1 MTLPRK
7 RKKLALGIFA
17 ALFGSGAAFACF
29 SVLSS
34 AAPAMGGFTKVAEY
48 ADYGLDYMSTG
59 ASQVKGDGG
68 GSMGSN
74 CASVN
79 TTSSSAG
86 LNVPPDATN
95 VKAYLYWV
103 GLEQHASRGYSSVTT
118 LTDTATFTPSGGLA
132 TAVHANKRMVASGTY
147 NGGAIQYAGYSAD
160 VTSLIKPVMNGQ
172 YSVAISGG
180 IPNLCAYQGENARA
194 WQLVVLYQRPSTD
207 FSRVYLYDGLEYLVN
222 TTKTF
227 SISGYQAPVGK
238 VSSMTSF
245 VAQGDSTLP
254 GEYATTSDT
263 SFPDFPSGFANE
275 TVNGGAIGANGQAV
289 DIHTLTGNLTA
300 GSTSMNVTIGTNQDV
315 IVPMTFVMKM
325 ASVPSAIV
333 MPATTTTAPAV
344 TTTVAAPTTTAA
356 AATTT
361 LVPVT
366 TVRAT
371 TTTTV
376 PPTTTT
382 LPATTV
388 PPATTTTAAATTTT
402 VPPTTIPSNAAP
414 SGTGNTTTTAPQVA
428 PTGVTAAPTTTV
440 APSGPPT

>member
-1 MTLPRK
+1 MTLPRN
-7 RKKLALGIFA
+7 RKKLALGLLA
-17 ALFGSGAAFACF
+17 ALFGSGAAFA
-29 SVLSS
+29 LSS
-34 AAPAMGGFTKVAEY
+34 AAPATGGFTKVAEY

-275 TVNGGAIGANGQAV
+275 TVNGGAVGANGQAV

-325 ASVPSAIV
+325 ASVPSVIV
-333 MPATTTTAPAV
+333 MPPTTTTAPAV
-344 TTTVAAPTTTAA
+344 TTTVAAPTTTVAA
-356 AATTT
+356 TTTT

-366 TVRAT
+366 TVPAT

-376 PPTTTT
+376 
-382 LPATTV
+382 PATTV
-388 PPATTTTAAATTTT
+388 PPATTTTVTATTTTT
-402 VPPTTIPSNAAP
+402 VPATTTIPNTVAP

-440 APSGPPT
+440 PPSGPPT

>member
-1 MTLPRK
+1 MTLPRN
-7 RKKLALGIFA
+7 RKKLGFGILA

-34 AAPAMGGFTKVAEY
+34 AAPASGGFTKVAEF

-59 ASQVKGDGG
+59 ASQVRGDGG

-79 TTSSSAG
+79 TTSSSAA
-86 LNVPPDATN
+86 LNVPAEARN

-103 GLEQHASRGYSSVTT
+103 GLERHASRGYSSVTT
-118 LTDTATFTPSGGLA
+118 LNDTATFTPSGGQA
-132 TAVHANKRMVASGTY
+132 TAVHADKRMVASGTY

-160 VTSLIKPVMNGQ
+160 VTDLIKPAMNGQ

-180 IPNLCAYQGENARA
+180 IPNLCAYQGENARS
-194 WQLVVLYQRPSTD
+194 WQLVVLYQKPSAD

-254 GEYATTSDT
+254 GEYATTSDA

-325 ASVPSAIV
+325 ASVPSVIV
-333 MPATTTTAPAV
+333 MPPTTTTAPAV
-344 TTTVAAPTTTAA
+344 TTTVAAPTTTVAA
-356 AATTT
+356 TTTT

-366 TVRAT
+366 TVPATTT

-382 LPATTV
+382 TV
-388 PPATTTTAAATTTT
+388 APTTTTT
-402 VPPTTIPSNAAP
+402 VPPTTTTIGSNVSP
-414 SGTGNTTTTAPQVA
+414 NGTGNTTTTAPQVA

>member
-1 MTLPRK
+1 MTLPRN
-7 RKKLALGIFA
+7 RKKLALGLLA
-17 ALFGSGAAFACF
+17 ALFGSGAAFA
-29 SVLSS
+29 LSS
-34 AAPAMGGFTKVAEY
+34 AAPATGGFTKVAEY

-86 LNVPPDATN
+86 LNVPLEARN

-118 LTDTATFTPSGGLA
+118 LSNTATFTPNGGQA
-132 TAVHANKRMVASGTY
+132 TTVTASKRMVASGTY

-160 VTSLIKPVMNGQ
+160 VTSLIQPAMSGQ

-194 WQLVVLYQRPSTD
+194 WQLVVLYQTPSTD
-207 FSRVYLYDGLEYLVN
+207 FSRVYLYDGLEFLVN

-275 TVNGGAIGANGQAV
+275 TVNGGAVGANGQAV

-325 ASVPSAIV
+325 ASVPSVIV
-333 MPATTTTAPAV
+333 MPPTTTTAPAV
-344 TTTVAAPTTTAA
+344 TTTVAAPITTV

-361 LVPVT
+361 TAVSVT
-366 TVRAT
+366 TVPATTTTTVPATTTVPPTTTTTVAAT

-376 PPTTTT
+376 PPT
-382 LPATTV
+382 
-388 PPATTTTAAATTTT
+388 
-402 VPPTTIPSNAAP
+402 
-414 SGTGNTTTTAPQVA
+414 TTTTAPQVA

>member
-1 MTLPRK
+1 MTLPRN
-7 RKKLALGIFA
+7 RKKLSLGILA
-17 ALFGSGAAFACF
+17 ALFGSGTAFACF

-34 AAPAMGGFTKVAEY
+34 AAPATGGFTKVAEY
-48 ADYGLDYMSTG
+48 ADYGLDYISTG

-79 TTSSSAG
+79 TTSSAAS
-86 LNVPPDATN
+86 LNVPAQATN

-118 LTDTATFTPSGGLA
+118 LSDTATFTPSGGQP
-132 TAVHANKRMVASGTY
+132 TAVKADKRMVASGTY

-160 VTSLIKPVMNGQ
+160 VTSLIKPVMTGQ
-172 YSVAISGG
+172 YSVGIAGG

-194 WQLVVLYQRPSTD
+194 WQLVVMYKTPSTD

-227 SISGYQAPVGK
+227 AISGYQAPAGK

-275 TVNGGAIGANGQAV
+275 TVNGGAVGANGQAV
-289 DIHTLTGNLTA
+289 DIHMLTGNLTA

-325 ASVPSAIV
+325 VSVPSVIV
-333 MPATTTTAPAV
+333 MPPTTTTAPAV
-344 TTTVAAPTTTAA
+344 TTTAAATSTTAA
-356 AATTT
+356 ETATTLAPATSVPATTT
-361 LVPVT
+361 TVSAT
-366 TVRAT
+366 TVPSAT

-376 PPTTTT
+376 
-382 LPATTV
+382 
-388 PPATTTTAAATTTT
+388 AATTTT
-402 VPPTTIPSNAAP
+402 VPATTIPSNVSP
-414 SGTGNTTTTAPQVA
+414 NGTGNTTTTVQVA
-428 PTGVTAAPTTTV
+428 PTGVTAAPTTTLPP
-440 APSGPPT
+440 AGPPT

>member
-1 MTLPRK
+1 MTLPRN
-7 RKKLALGIFA
+7 RKKLALGLLA
-17 ALFGSGAAFACF
+17 ALFGSGAAFA
-29 SVLSS
+29 LSS
-34 AAPAMGGFTKVAEY
+34 AAPATGGFTKVAEY

-86 LNVPPDATN
+86 LNVPPEARN

-118 LTDTATFTPSGGLA
+118 LSNTATFTPNGGQA
-132 TAVHANKRMVASGTY
+132 TTVTASKRMVASGTY

-160 VTSLIKPVMNGQ
+160 VTSLIQPVMSGQ

-194 WQLVVLYQRPSTD
+194 WQLVVLYQTPSTD
-207 FSRVYLYDGLEYLVN
+207 FSRVYLYDGLEFLVN

-275 TVNGGAIGANGQAV
+275 TVNGGAVGANGQAV

-325 ASVPSAIV
+325 ASVPSVIV
-333 MPATTTTAPAV
+333 MPPTTTTAPAV
-344 TTTVAAPTTTAA
+344 TTTVAAPTLTV

-361 LVPVT
+361 TLVSVT
-366 TVRAT
+366 TVPAT
-371 TTTTV
+371 TTTTVPATTV

-382 LPATTV
+382 TVAAT
-388 PPATTTTAAATTTT
+388 TTTT
-402 VPPTTIPSNAAP
+402 VPPTTIPSTVAP
-414 SGTGNTTTTAPQVA
+414 SGNGNTTTTAPQVA

>member
-1 MTLPRK
+1 MTLLK
-7 RKKLALGIFA
+7 NRKKFSLGLAA

-29 SVLSS
+29 SVLST
-34 AAPAMGGFTKVAEY
+34 AAPATSGFTKVAEY

-86 LNVPPDATN
+86 LNVPPQARN

-103 GLEQHASRGYSSVTT
+103 GLEQHASRGYPSVTT
-118 LTDTATFTPSGGLA
+118 LSDTASFTPSGGQA
-132 TAVHANKRMVASGTY
+132 TAVKGTKRLVASGTY

-160 VTSLIKPVMNGQ
+160 VTDLIKPSINGQ

-194 WQLVVLYQRPSTD
+194 WQLVVLYQTPSTD

-238 VSSMTSF
+238 VSSMTAF

-275 TVNGGAIGANGQAV
+275 TVNGGATGANGQAV

-300 GSTSMNVTIGTNQDV
+300 GSTSMNVTVGTNQDV
-315 IVPMTFVMKM
+315 IVPVTFVMRM
-325 ASVPSAIV
+325 ASVPGTII
-333 MPATTTTAPAV
+333 MPPTTTTAPAV

-356 AATTT
+356 VVATTIVPATTVPATTT
-361 LVPVT
+361 LPATTT
-366 TVRAT
+366 TVPSTTTVPAT
-371 TTTTV
+371 TTLPATTTTV
-376 PPTTTT
+376 PPTTT
-382 LPATTV
+382 PSV
-388 PPATTTTAAATTTT
+388 SPNSTA
-402 VPPTTIPSNAAP
+402 
-414 SGTGNTTTTAPQVA
+414 NTTTTTPQVS
-428 PTGVTAAPTTTV
+428 PTGVTAAPTTTTTL
-440 APSGPPT
+440 APAGPPT

>member
-1 MTLPRK
+1 MTFAQNRK
-7 RKKLALGIFA
+7 KKLAIGLLAG
-17 ALFGSGAAFACF
+17 LLGSGTAFACF

-34 AAPAMGGFTKVAEY
+34 AAPASGGFTKVAEY
-48 ADYGLDYMSTG
+48 ADYGLDYISTG

-79 TTSSSAG
+79 TSSSSAS
-86 LNVPPDATN
+86 LNIPASASK

-103 GLEQHASRGYSSVTT
+103 GLEQHGSRGYPSTT
-118 LTDTATFTPSGGLA
+118 ALSDTATFTPNGGQA
-132 TAVHANKRMVASGTY
+132 TAVHATKRMVASGTY

-160 VTSLIKPVMNGQ
+160 VTDLIKPAMNGS
-172 YSVAISGG
+172 YSVGISGG
-180 IPNLCAYQGENARA
+180 VPNLCAYQGENARA
-194 WQLVVLYQRPSTD
+194 WQLVVLYKTPSTD

-238 VSSMTSF
+238 VSTMTSF

-275 TVNGGAIGANGQAV
+275 TVNGGAVGANGQAV
-289 DIHTLTGNLTA
+289 DIHTLSGNLTA

-315 IVPMTFVMKM
+315 IVPVTFAMKM

-333 MPATTTTAPAV
+333 MPPTTTTTPPSTVASSTTTAV
-344 TTTVAAPTTTAA
+344 TTTVPATTTTVPATTTTV

-361 LVPVT
+361 APS
-366 TVRAT
+366 T

-376 PPTTTT
+376 P
-382 LPATTV
+382 AT
-388 PPATTTTAAATTTT
+388 TTTTAAPPTT
-402 VPPTTIPSNAAP
+402 VPIDVAPTIV
-414 SGTGNTTTTAPQVA
+414 GNTTTTAPQVGS
-428 PTGVTAAPTTTV
+428 TVVTAAPTTTTT
-440 APSGPPT
+440 AFYGPPT

>member
-1 MTLPRK
+1 MTLPRN
-7 RKKLALGIFA
+7 RKKLALGLLA
-17 ALFGSGAAFACF
+17 ALFGSGAAFA
-29 SVLSS
+29 LSS
-34 AAPAMGGFTKVAEY
+34 AAPATGGFTKVAEY

-86 LNVPPDATN
+86 LNVPPEARN

-118 LTDTATFTPSGGLA
+118 LSNTATFTPNGGQA
-132 TAVHANKRMVASGTY
+132 TTVTASKRMVASGTY

-160 VTSLIKPVMNGQ
+160 VTSLIQPVMSGQ

-194 WQLVVLYQRPSTD
+194 WQLVVLYQTPSTD

-275 TVNGGAIGANGQAV
+275 TVNGGAVGANGQAV

-325 ASVPSAIV
+325 ASVPSVIV
-333 MPATTTTAPAV
+333 MPPTTTTAPAV
-344 TTTVAAPTTTAA
+344 TTTVAAPTTTVAA
-356 AATTT
+356 TTTT

-366 TVRAT
+366 TVPAT

-376 PPTTTT
+376 
-382 LPATTV
+382 PATTV
-388 PPATTTTAAATTTT
+388 PPATTTTVTATTTT
-402 VPPTTIPSNAAP
+402 TLPATTTIPNTVAP

-440 APSGPPT
+440 PPSGPPT

>member
-1 MTLPRK
+1 MTLPRN
-7 RKKLALGIFA
+7 RKKLGFGILA

-34 AAPAMGGFTKVAEY
+34 AAPASGGFTKVAEF

-59 ASQVKGDGG
+59 ASQVRGDGG

-79 TTSSSAG
+79 TTSSSAA
-86 LNVPPDATN
+86 LNVPAEARN

-103 GLEQHASRGYSSVTT
+103 GLERHASRGYSSVTT
-118 LTDTATFTPSGGLA
+118 LNDTATFTPSGGQA
-132 TAVHANKRMVASGTY
+132 TAVHADKRMVASGTY

-160 VTSLIKPVMNGQ
+160 VTDLIKPAMNGQ

-180 IPNLCAYQGENARA
+180 IPNLCAYQGENARS
-194 WQLVVLYQRPSTD
+194 WQLVVLYQTPSTD

-254 GEYATTSDT
+254 GEYATTSDA

-289 DIHTLTGNLTA
+289 DIRTLTGNLTA

-315 IVPMTFVMKM
+315 IVPVTFVMKM
-325 ASVPSAIV
+325 ASVPSVIV
-333 MPATTTTAPAV
+333 MPPTTTTAPAV
-344 TTTVAAPTTTAA
+344 TTTVAASTTTEAA
-356 AATTT
+356 TTTT

-366 TVRAT
+366 TVPATT

-382 LPATTV
+382 TV
-388 PPATTTTAAATTTT
+388 APTTTTT
-402 VPPTTIPSNAAP
+402 VPPTTTTIGSNVSP
-414 SGTGNTTTTAPQVA
+414 NGTGNTTTTAPQVA
-428 PTGVTAAPTTTV
+428 PTSVTAAPTTTV

>member
-1 MTLPRK
+1 MTLPRN
-7 RKKLALGIFA
+7 RKKLALGLLA

-34 AAPAMGGFTKVAEY
+34 AAPATSGFTLAAEY
-48 ADYGLDYMSTG
+48 ADYGLDYTSTG

-79 TTSSSAG
+79 TTSSSASM
-86 LNVPPDATN
+86 NVPPQARN

-118 LTDTATFTPSGGLA
+118 LSNTATFTPSGGQA
-132 TAVHANKRMVASGTY
+132 TTVTASKRAVASGTY

-160 VTSLIKPVMNGQ
+160 VTDLIKPAINGQ

-194 WQLVVLYQRPSTD
+194 WQLIVLYQTPSTD
-207 FSRVYLYDGLEYLVN
+207 FSRVYVYDGLEYLVN

-227 SISGYQAPVGK
+227 TISGYQAPVGK
-238 VSSMTSF
+238 VSTMTSF

-275 TVNGGAIGANGQAV
+275 TVNGGTAGANGQAV

-300 GSTSMNVTIGTNQDV
+300 GSTSMNVTVGTNQDV

-325 ASVPSAIV
+325 ASVPSVIV
-333 MPATTTTAPAV
+333 MPPTTTVAPAV
-344 TTTVAAPTTTAA
+344 TTTVPAPTTTVPAT
-356 AATTT
+356 TTT

-366 TVRAT
+366 TVPAT
-371 TTTTV
+371 TTTTVPTTTV

-382 LPATTV
+382 AV
-388 PPATTTTAAATTTT
+388 ATTTT
-402 VPPTTIPSNAAP
+402 VPPTTIPSNVSP
-414 SGTGNTTTTAPQVA
+414 SSTGNTTTTAPQVS
-428 PTGVTAAPTTTV
+428 PTGVTVAPTTTV

>member
-1 MTLPRK
+1 MIMTLPRN
-7 RKKLALGIFA
+7 RKKLALGLLA
-17 ALFGSGAAFACF
+17 ALFGSGAAFASS

-34 AAPAMGGFTKVAEY
+34 AAPVAGGFTKVAEY

-86 LNVPPDATN
+86 LNVPATARN

-118 LTDTATFTPSGGLA
+118 LSNTATFTPNGGQPTTV
-132 TAVHANKRMVASGTY
+132 TASKRMVASGTF
-147 NGGAIQYAGYSAD
+147 NGGAVQYAGYSAD
-160 VTSLIKPVMNGQ
+160 VTSLITPAMSGQ

-194 WQLVVLYQRPSTD
+194 WQLVVLFQTPSID
-207 FSRVYLYDGLEYLVN
+207 FSRVYLYDGLEFLVN

-227 SISGYQAPVGK
+227 SISGYEAPVGK

-275 TVNGGAIGANGQAV
+275 TVNGGATGANGQAV

-325 ASVPSAIV
+325 ASVPSAII
-333 MPATTTTAPAV
+333 MPPTTTTAPAV
-344 TTTVAAPTTTAA
+344 TTTVAAPATTVP
-356 AATTT
+356 ATTT

-366 TVRAT
+366 TLPAT

-376 PPTTTT
+376 P
-382 LPATTV
+382 ATTV
-388 PPATTTTAAATTTT
+388 PPTTTVAAATTTT
-402 VPPTTIPSNAAP
+402 VPPTTIPNNVAP
-414 SGTGNTTTTAPQVA
+414 SGTGNTTTTAPRVA

-440 APSGPPT
+440 APGGPPT

>member
-1 MTLPRK
+1 MTLPRN
-7 RKKLALGIFA
+7 RKKLGLGLLA

-34 AAPAMGGFTKVAEY
+34 AAPATGGFTKVAEY

-86 LNVPPDATN
+86 LNVPPEARN

-118 LTDTATFTPSGGLA
+118 LSNTATFTPSGGTA
-132 TAVHANKRMVASGTY
+132 TTVTASKRMVASGTY

-194 WQLVVLYQRPSTD
+194 WQLVVLYQTPSTD
-207 FSRVYLYDGLEYLVN
+207 FSRVYVYDGLEYLVN

-245 VAQGDSTLP
+245 VGQGDSTLP

-275 TVNGGAIGANGQAV
+275 TVNGGAVGANGQAV

-325 ASVPSAIV
+325 ASVPGAIV
-333 MPATTTTAPAV
+333 MPPTTTTAPAV
-344 TTTVAAPTTTAA
+344 TTTVAAAV
-356 AATTT
+356 TT

-366 TVRAT
+366 TVPATTVPATTTTTVPATTVPPTTTTTVAAT

-376 PPTTTT
+376 PPPT
-382 LPATTV
+382 
-388 PPATTTTAAATTTT
+388 
-402 VPPTTIPSNAAP
+402 TTIPSNVAP
-414 SGTGNTTTTAPQVA
+414 SGTGNTTTTAPQVV
-428 PTGVTAAPTTTV
+428 PTGVTAAPTTTLPP
-440 APSGPPT
+440 AGPPT

>member
-1 MTLPRK
+1 MTLPRN
-7 RKKLALGIFA
+7 RKKLGIGLLA
-17 ALFGSGAAFACF
+17 ALFGSGAAFACV
-29 SVLSS
+29 SLIGS
-34 AAPAMGGFTKVAEY
+34 ASPALDGFVKAVEY
-48 ADYGLDYMSTG
+48 ADYGLDYISTG

-68 GSMGSN
+68 GTMGSN

-79 TTSSSAG
+79 TTSSSAA
-86 LNVPPDATN
+86 LNVPSTARN

-118 LTDTATFTPSGGLA
+118 LSNTATFTPSGGTPTTV
-132 TAVHANKRMVASGTY
+132 TAQKRMVASGTY
-147 NGGAIQYAGYSAD
+147 SGGAIQYAGYSAD
-160 VTSLIKPVMNGQ
+160 VTDLIKPAMNGQ

-194 WQLVVLYQRPSTD
+194 WQLVVLYQTPSTE
-207 FSRVYLYDGLEYLVN
+207 FSRVYVYEGLEYLVN

-227 SISGYQAPVGK
+227 AISGYQAPVGK

-275 TVNGGAIGANGQAV
+275 TVNGGTGGSNGQAV

-315 IVPMTFVMKM
+315 IVPVTFVMKM
-325 ASVPSAIV
+325 ASLPGTII
-333 MPATTTTAPAV
+333 MPPTPTTAPAV
-344 TTTVAAPTTTAA
+344 TTTVAAPTTTV

-361 LVPVT
+361 TAAPVT
-366 TVRAT
+366 TVPAT
-371 TTTTV
+371 TTTVPATTVPPTTTTAVATTTTV

-382 LPATTV
+382 LASNV
-388 PPATTTTAAATTTT
+388 S
-402 VPPTTIPSNAAP
+402 PT
-414 SGTGNTTTTAPQVA
+414 GTGNTTTTAPQVA
-428 PTGVTAAPTTTV
+428 PTGVTAAPTTTLPP
-440 APSGPPT
+440 AGPPT

>member
-1 MTLPRK
+1 MNFTRN
-7 RKKLALGIFA
+7 RKKLALGVLA

-34 AAPAMGGFTKVAEY
+34 ASPAVSGFTLAAEY
-48 ADYGLDYMSTG
+48 ADYGLDYISTG

-74 CASVN
+74 CSSVN
-79 TTSSSAG
+79 TTSSSAA
-86 LNVPPDATN
+86 LNVPATARN

-118 LTDTATFTPSGGLA
+118 LSNTATFTPSGGQA
-132 TAVHANKRMVASGTY
+132 TTVTASKRAVASGTY
-147 NGGAIQYAGYSAD
+147 NGGAIQYAGYTAD
-160 VTSLIKPVMNGQ
+160 VTDLIKPSMNGQ

-194 WQLVVLYQRPSTD
+194 WQLIVLYQTPSTD
-207 FSRVYLYDGLEYLVN
+207 FSRVYVYDGLEYLVN

-245 VAQGDSTLP
+245 VGQGDSTLP

-275 TVNGGAIGANGQAV
+275 TVNGGAVGANGQAV

-325 ASVPSAIV
+325 ASVPSAII
-333 MPATTTTAPAV
+333 MPSTTTTAPAV
-344 TTTVAAPTTTAA
+344 TTTAAAPTTTV

-361 LVPVT
+361 APPTTMPATTT
-366 TVRAT
+366 TVAATTTAPSTTTTTVAATTTTAAPPTTLPNNVAPTTVGNTTTTAAQVAPTFVTAAPT

-376 PPTTTT
+376 PP
-382 LPATTV
+382 
-388 PPATTTTAAATTTT
+388 
-402 VPPTTIPSNAAP
+402 
-414 SGTGNTTTTAPQVA
+414 
-428 PTGVTAAPTTTV
+428 
-440 APSGPPT
+440 SGPPT

>member
-1 MTLPRK
+1 MTLPRN
-7 RKKLALGIFA
+7 RKKLALGLLA

-34 AAPAMGGFTKVAEY
+34 AAPATGGFTKVAEY

-86 LNVPPDATN
+86 LNVPATARN

-118 LTDTATFTPSGGLA
+118 LSNTATFTPSGGQA
-132 TAVHANKRMVASGTY
+132 TTVTANKRMVASGTY

-160 VTSLIKPVMNGQ
+160 VTDLIKPALNGQ

-194 WQLVVLYQRPSTD
+194 WQLVVLYQTPSTD

-275 TVNGGAIGANGQAV
+275 TVNGGAVGANGQAV

-333 MPATTTTAPAV
+333 MPPTTTTAPAV

-356 AATTT
+356 APTTV
-361 LVPVT
+361 VPVT
-366 TVRAT
+366 TVPAT
-371 TTTTV
+371 TTTVPATTV
-376 PPTTTT
+376 PPTTT
-382 LPATTV
+382 L
-388 PPATTTTAAATTTT
+388 PATTTTTVAATTT
-402 VPPTTIPSNAAP
+402 VSPTTIPNNVVPTS
-414 SGTGNTTTTAPQVA
+414 TGNTTTTAPQVA
-428 PTGVTAAPTTTV
+428 PTGVTTAPTTTL
-440 APSGPPT
+440 PPQGPPT

>member
-1 MTLPRK
+1 MTLPRN
-7 RKKLALGIFA
+7 RKKLALGLLA
-17 ALFGSGAAFACF
+17 ALFGSGAAFA
-29 SVLSS
+29 LSS
-34 AAPAMGGFTKVAEY
+34 AAPATGGFTKVAEY

-86 LNVPPDATN
+86 LNVPPEARN

-118 LTDTATFTPSGGLA
+118 LSNTATFTPNGGQA
-132 TAVHANKRMVASGTY
+132 TTVTASKRMVASGTY

-160 VTSLIKPVMNGQ
+160 VTSLIQPVMSGQ

-194 WQLVVLYQRPSTD
+194 WQLVVLYQTPSTD
-207 FSRVYLYDGLEYLVN
+207 FSRVYLYDGLEFLVN

-275 TVNGGAIGANGQAV
+275 TVNGGAVGANGQAV

-325 ASVPSAIV
+325 ASVPSVIV
-333 MPATTTTAPAV
+333 MPPTTTTAPAV
-344 TTTVAAPTTTAA
+344 TTTVAAPTTTVAA
-356 AATTT
+356 TTTT

-366 TVRAT
+366 TVPAT

-376 PPTTTT
+376 
-382 LPATTV
+382 PATTV
-388 PPATTTTAAATTTT
+388 PPATTTTVTATTTT
-402 VPPTTIPSNAAP
+402 TLPATTTIPNTVAP

-440 APSGPPT
+440 PPSGPPT

>member
-1 MTLPRK
+1 MTLPRN
-7 RKKLALGIFA
+7 RKKLGLGILA

-34 AAPAMGGFTKVAEY
+34 AAPATSGFTKVAEY
-48 ADYGLDYMSTG
+48 ADYGLDYISTG

-79 TTSSSAG
+79 TTSSSAA
-86 LNVPPDATN
+86 LNVPATARN

-118 LTDTATFTPSGGLA
+118 LTDTATFTPSGGQA
-132 TAVHANKRMVASGTY
+132 TAVHATKRMVASGTY

-160 VTSLIKPVMNGQ
+160 VTDLIKPAMNGQ

-180 IPNLCAYQGENARA
+180 IPNLCAYQGENARS
-194 WQLVVLYQRPSTD
+194 WQLVVLYQTPSTD

-238 VSSMTSF
+238 VSTMTSF

-333 MPATTTTAPAV
+333 MPPTTTTVPAV
-344 TTTVAAPTTTAA
+344 TTTVPAPTTTV

-361 LVPVT
+361 TVPVT
-366 TVRAT
+366 TVPA

-376 PPTTTT
+376 PT
-382 LPATTV
+382 TTV

-402 VPPTTIPSNAAP
+402 VPPTTIPSNVAP

-428 PTGVTAAPTTTV
+428 PTGVTAAPTTTL
-440 APSGPPT
+440 APAGPPT

>member
-1 MTLPRK
+1 MTLPRN
-7 RKKLALGIFA
+7 RKKLALGLLA
-17 ALFGSGAAFACF
+17 ALFGSGAAFAS

-34 AAPAMGGFTKVAEY
+34 AAPATGGFTKVAEY

-275 TVNGGAIGANGQAV
+275 TVNGGAVGANGQAV

-325 ASVPSAIV
+325 ASVPSVIV
-333 MPATTTTAPAV
+333 MPPTTTTAPAV
-344 TTTVAAPTTTAA
+344 TTTVAAPTTTVAA
-356 AATTT
+356 TTTT

-366 TVRAT
+366 TVPAT

-376 PPTTTT
+376 
-382 LPATTV
+382 PATTV
-388 PPATTTTAAATTTT
+388 PPATTTTVTATTTT
-402 VPPTTIPSNAAP
+402 SVPATTIPSTVAP
-414 SGTGNTTTTAPQVA
+414 SGNGNTTTTAPQVA

-440 APSGPPT
+440 PPSGPPT

>member
-1 MTLPRK
+1 MTLPRN
-7 RKKLALGIFA
+7 RKKLALGLLA
-17 ALFGSGAAFACF
+17 ALFGSGAAFA
-29 SVLSS
+29 LSS
-34 AAPAMGGFTKVAEY
+34 AAPATGGFTKVAEY

-86 LNVPPDATN
+86 LNVPPEARN

-118 LTDTATFTPSGGLA
+118 LSNTATFTPNGGQA
-132 TAVHANKRMVASGTY
+132 TTVTASKRMVASGTY

-160 VTSLIKPVMNGQ
+160 VTSLIQPVMSGQ

-194 WQLVVLYQRPSTD
+194 WQLVVLYQTPSTD
-207 FSRVYLYDGLEYLVN
+207 FSRVYLYDGLEFLVN

-275 TVNGGAIGANGQAV
+275 TVNGGAVGANGQAV

-325 ASVPSAIV
+325 ASVPSVIV
-333 MPATTTTAPAV
+333 MPPTTTTAPAV
-344 TTTVAAPTTTAA
+344 TTTVAAPTLTV

-361 LVPVT
+361 TLVSVT
-366 TVRAT
+366 TVPAT

-376 PPTTTT
+376 
-382 LPATTV
+382 PATTV
-388 PPATTTTAAATTTT
+388 PPATTTTVTATTTT
-402 VPPTTIPSNAAP
+402 TLPATTTIPNTVAP

-440 APSGPPT
+440 PPSGPPT

>member
-1 MTLPRK
+1 MTLPRN
-7 RKKLALGIFA
+7 RKKLALGLLA
-17 ALFGSGAAFACF
+17 ALFGSGAAFA
-29 SVLSS
+29 LSS
-34 AAPAMGGFTKVAEY
+34 AAPATGGFTKVAEY

-118 LTDTATFTPSGGLA
+118 LSNTVTFTPSGGQA
-132 TAVHANKRMVASGTY
+132 TTVTADKRMVASGTY

-194 WQLVVLYQRPSTD
+194 WQLVVLYQTPSTD

-275 TVNGGAIGANGQAV
+275 TVNGGAVGANGQAV

-325 ASVPSAIV
+325 ASVPSVIV
-333 MPATTTTAPAV
+333 MPPTTTTAPAV
-344 TTTVAAPTTTAA
+344 TTTVAAPTTTVAA
-356 AATTT
+356 TTTT

-366 TVRAT
+366 TVPAT

-376 PPTTTT
+376 
-382 LPATTV
+382 PATTV
-388 PPATTTTAAATTTT
+388 PPATTTTVTATTTT
-402 VPPTTIPSNAAP
+402 TLPATTTIPNTVAP

-440 APSGPPT
+440 PPSGPPT

>member
-1 MTLPRK
+1 MTLPRN
-7 RKKLALGIFA
+7 RKKLALGLLA
-17 ALFGSGAAFACF
+17 ALFGSGAAFACV
-29 SVLSS
+29 SVIGS
-34 AAPAMGGFTKVAEY
+34 AAPAVDGFTKAAEY

-86 LNVPPDATN
+86 LNVPATARN

-118 LTDTATFTPSGGLA
+118 LSNTATFTPSGGQA
-132 TAVHANKRMVASGTY
+132 TTVTAEKRMVASGTY

-160 VTSLIKPVMNGQ
+160 VTSLIKPAMNGQ

-194 WQLVVLYQRPSTD
+194 WQLVVLYQTPSTE
-207 FSRVYLYDGLEYLVN
+207 FSRVYVYDGLEYLVN

-238 VSSMTSF
+238 VSSMTAF

-275 TVNGGAIGANGQAV
+275 TVNGGAVGANGQAV

-325 ASVPSAIV
+325 ASVPSAII
-333 MPATTTTAPAV
+333 MPPTTTTAPAV
-344 TTTVAAPTTTAA
+344 TTTVAAPTTTVAA
-356 AATTT
+356 TTTT

-366 TVRAT
+366 TVPAT
-371 TTTTV
+371 TTTTVPATTV

-382 LPATTV
+382 TV
-388 PPATTTTAAATTTT
+388 AATTTT
-402 VPPTTIPSNAAP
+402 IVPPTTTIPSNVAP